1 VGAFLHISHPK
12 QAFKRAGGVCY
23 SAGVTSTLHR
33 REFLRRLSAGTVI
46 AAGGGAAGNS
56 AGTPRSD
63 LGPARRELA
72 AQRKYD
78 AHAHL
83 GFGPGLRLPVAKL
96 LHAADALGIGRL
108 AVSIPSGPSPE
119 LVSAANDTVLR
130 AMKEH
135 PDRLIGQCCVNPHH
149 GAAALEE
156 VKRCLGEG
164 MAGLGELY
172 SYARADDPVF
182 FPLVEYCIAQ
192 RASLMWHAR
201 ADLALVRP
209 GRASAAA
216 RTTTTAADLV
226 ALARRYPEA
235 TLIHG
240 HLGGGGD
247 WEHVCKTLRAVP
259 SVFLDTSGSVSEDG
273 MIDFAVQTLGAERL
287 LFATDMNFETGVG
300 KILAATLTPD
310 QREAIFWRNFDGI
323 LRRRGLHAH

>member
-1 VGAFLHISHPK
+1 M
-12 QAFKRAGGVCY
+12 
-23 SAGVTSTLHR
+23 TTDLHR
-33 REFLRRLSAGTVI
+33 RDFLRRLGAGAVV
-46 AAGGGAAGNS
+46 AAGGKAAQGS
-56 AGTPRSD
+56 AVAPRSV
-63 LGPARRELA
+63 PAPALREFA
-72 AQRKYD
+72 AQRKCD

-96 LHAADALGIGRL
+96 LHAADALGIERL

-119 LVSAANDTVLR
+119 LVSAANDIVLR
-130 AMKEH
+130 AIKDH
-135 PDRLIGQCCVNPHH
+135 PDRLIGQGCVNPHH

-156 VKRCLGEG
+156 VKRCLGAG

-172 SYARADDPVF
+172 TYARADDPVF

-247 WEHVCKTLRAVP
+247 WEHVCKTLRAAP

-273 MIDFAVQTLGAERL
+273 MIDFAVRTLGAERL
-287 LFATDMNFETGVG
+287 LFATDMNFETGVA
-300 KILAATLTPD
+300 KILGATLTPE
-310 QREAIFWRNFDGI
+310 QREAIFWRNFDDI
-323 LRRRGLHAH
+323 LRPRGLHAR